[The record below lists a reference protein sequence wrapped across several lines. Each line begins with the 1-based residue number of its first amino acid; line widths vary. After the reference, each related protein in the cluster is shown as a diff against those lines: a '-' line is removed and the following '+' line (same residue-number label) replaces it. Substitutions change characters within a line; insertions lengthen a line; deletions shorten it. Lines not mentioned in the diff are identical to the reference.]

1 MSGQFFLSILLALS
15 IGIVPLLYLIIKR
28 ITKLN
33 FINHGL
39 VCCGIILFCGV
50 LSWQLR
56 IFQLNNQMKKMS
68 AINMGNGFKNPM
80 YFENFYLEI
89 NLLFGFLVGTIL
101 SILIFK
107 NRTKEPN
114 KTES

>member
-1 MSGQFFLSILLALS
+1 
-15 IGIVPLLYLIIKR
+15 
-28 ITKLN
+28 
-33 FINHGL
+33 
-39 VCCGIILFCGV
+39 
-50 LSWQLR
+50 
-56 IFQLNNQMKKMS
+56 MKKMS
-68 AINMGNGFKNPM
+68 AINMSNGFKNPM
-80 YFENFYLEI
+80 YFENLYLEI